1 MRIHS
6 LHIENFRGIERLTLD
21 ELPDTGVIVIHG
33 DNEQGKST
41 ILDALH
47 AALHDKHGGRSG
59 RVRAW
64 QPVGRDVSPTV
75 SVTATI
81 GPVTFTITKNWL
93 KSPKAELHI
102 TAPQRE
108 VPLTGGPAEE
118 KLAEIIARY
127 LDRDLAETLFMRQGD
142 LDAGIAAV
150 GINSVTRALDGVS
163 EDGDSGTEDTALSAA
178 VEKEYERYFTAK
190 GAPARELKA
199 AQRAYEDATEEHTAA
214 ARAQAELTG
223 YVERHDKISSR
234 RAAALADLPDAET
247 DEHEHAEKARHAAQA
262 QEKAAALRRELQ
274 LADEALQRAEVAVTR
289 RAELVAEV
297 SAAQSA
303 LMEHSAGLAE
313 AQERRDLEKQQLDS
327 LGQRLKEAQRSQESA
342 TVVLRAARHAQRMVA
357 DAARRTTLS
366 TQLSA
371 IRELSEKITLAR
383 ATTAGRAVGDADVR
397 AVEDATNDLILARR
411 LRAQAAARLEITG
424 PAGTSITVD
433 GDTVSLDAS
442 IELSEGTELV
452 IGDITARYRAG
463 HADSSGEDPVAA
475 AEEVM
480 RELLDG
486 LDLPDLDAVRAA
498 RDTHRRASEDLAG
511 LLRERTTLL
520 AGEDKEVLEAELARL
535 ETDLADVQ
543 IPELDVAAAARAVE
557 EAEEAREQAGRE
569 VEKTTRE
576 LTPWQERRAENALTA
591 LTVRIEEAQKR
602 LRQAQEAVE
611 SAAADSDDDSLA
623 QAVQSATAARDEVA
637 EQCRLADEEVEAADP
652 ELATD
657 LHRGALS
664 RLESVRDT
672 IARSGEDLAELT
684 GYIRQAQGAA
694 ERLDKAVSA
703 MEAAKHRLESV
714 TRRAE
719 AVKLL
724 RETLH
729 RHRAEARARYA
740 QPFAEQL
747 TRLARPVFGPDV
759 EFGLSDQLQ
768 VTQRSIGA
776 DTVPLADLSGGAKEQ
791 LAILTR
797 FAIAQLTALD
807 TGDGQVPVP
816 VIVDDALGSS
826 DSSRLQ
832 LMATLFSRMG
842 DTGQV
847 IVLTCVPQRYER
859 VSGRTEYAIE
869 ELKAGVLAE

>member
-6 LHIENFRGIERLTLD
+6 LSIENFRGIERLSL
-21 ELPDTGVIVIHG
+21 EGLPDTGVIVIHG

-47 AALHDKHGGRSG
+47 AVLYEKHGGRSG
-59 RVRAW
+59 KVRAW

-81 GPVTFTITKNWL
+81 GPVTFSITKNWL
-93 KSPKAELHI
+93 KAPKVELHI
-102 TAPQRE
+102 TAPQRD
-108 VPLTGGPAEE
+108 PFTGGPAEE
-118 KLAEIIARY
+118 KLAEIISRY
-127 LDRDLAETLFMRQGD
+127 LDRDLAQTLFMRQGD

-150 GINSVTRALDGVS
+150 GISSVTRALDGVS

-178 VEKEYERYFTAK
+178 VEKEYARYFTTK
-190 GAPARELKA
+190 GAARELRE
-199 AQRAYEDATEEHTAA
+199 AQRAYEDAVEEHAA
-214 ARAQAELTG
+214 ATHAQAELTG
-223 YVERHDKISSR
+223 HVDRHDKITVR
-234 RAAALADLPDAET
+234 QEAAMADLPSAEA
-247 DEHEHAEKARHAAQA
+247 DEKDHADKARLAAQA
-262 QEKAAALRRELQ
+262 QEKASALRRDLH
-274 LADEALQRAEVAVTR
+274 LASEALQRAEAAVTR
-289 RAELVAEV
+289 RGELNAAVAAAE
-297 SAAQSA
+297 SA
-303 LMEHSAGLAE
+303 LAAHTAGLAE
-313 AQERRDLEKQQLDS
+313 AQERQELEKQQLEQ
-327 LGQRLKEAQRSQESA
+327 LGAQLERAQQAQEDA
-342 TVVLRAARHAQRMVA
+342 LERLRAARRAQRLVT
-357 DAARRTTLS
+357 DASRRSTLS

-371 IRELSEKITLAR
+371 VRELSAKITQAR
-383 ATTAGRAVGDADVR
+383 AATAGRVVDDADVR
-397 AVEDATNDLILARR
+397 AVEDATSELVLAQR

-424 PAGTSITVD
+424 PAGTSLTVD
-433 GDTVSLDAS
+433 GETVALDAS
-442 IELSEGTELV
+442 IELSDGTELV

-463 HADSSGEDPVAA
+463 HAEVSGVDPVVAA
-475 AEEVM
+475 DKTL
-480 RELLDG
+480 RDLLDR

-498 RDTHRRASEDLAG
+498 RDTHRRATEDLAG

-520 AGEDKEVLEAELARL
+520 AGEDEDALEAELARL
-535 ETDLADVQ
+535 VTDLAEVQ
-543 IPELDVAAAARAVE
+543 VPELDVAAAALAVE
-557 EAEEAREQAGRE
+557 EAEDAREQAAADVGR
-569 VEKTTRE
+569 VDRE
-576 LTPWQERRAENALTA
+576 LTPWRERRAENTLTA
-591 LTVRIEEAQKR
+591 LSVRIEEAEER
-602 LRQAQEAVE
+602 LHQAQEAVE
-611 SAAADSDDDSLA
+611 SAAADSDDASLV

-637 EQCRLADEEVEAADP
+637 ELCRLADEEVVAADP
-652 ELATD
+652 ELAAD
-657 LHRGALS
+657 LYRGAQA
-664 RLESVRDT
+664 RLESVRD
-672 IARSGEDLAELT
+672 IIVRSGEDLAELK

-703 MEAAKHRLESV
+703 LEAAEHRLDSV

-816 VIVDDALGSS
+816 VIVDDALGST
-826 DSSRLQ
+826 DPSRLQ

-842 DTGQV
+842 DAGQV

-869 ELKAGVLAE
+869 ELKMGE